1 MNKIFLL
8 LFTLVLL
15 ISCSSSKS
23 VTTIAKGNDISMY
36 KYVVYIVLVRLL
48 ELKLVFEHDIEGVH
62 IVHLE
67 PTVEIVLL
75 NNGIVMEDAF

>member
-1 MNKIFLL
+1 MALYAQNIDCKITKNNYIIMNKFFLY

-36 KYVVYIVLVRLL
+36 KYVVYGSEDEGDA
-48 ELKLVFEHDIEGVH
+48 ELADI
-62 IVHLE
+62 
-67 PTVEIVLL
+67 
-75 NNGIVMEDAF
+75 